1 MDNNNKDICRIPAVK
16 CCLENLLVNT
26 YLSSHGAGDGQTD
39 RRTDGQTDRRGPST
53 RAVSSDARKA
63 DGCCCGDAMTGLRK
77 LRHRAGQEGSLS
89 LTS

>member
-1 MDNNNKDICRIPAVK
+1 MIDMDNDNKDICRIPAIK

-39 RRTDGQTDRRGPST
+39 RRA

-77 LRHRAGQEGSLS
+77 LRHRAGQEGSLG